1 VNNSESG
8 CVVVRGMKALV
19 VYCVYH
25 VQIDIGLEV
34 VGFDLPQ
41 GFV

>member
-1 VNNSESG
+1 VNKSESG

-19 VYCVYH
+19 YCFYH
-25 VQIDIGLEV
+25 VQKDIGLEV